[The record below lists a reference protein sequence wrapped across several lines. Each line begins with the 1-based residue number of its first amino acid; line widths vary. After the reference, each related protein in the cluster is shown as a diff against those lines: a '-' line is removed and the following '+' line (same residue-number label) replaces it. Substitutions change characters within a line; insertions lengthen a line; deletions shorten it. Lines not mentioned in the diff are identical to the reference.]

1 MRCIYQSHGVQ
12 CCGFQ
17 LERFQFGSTHKG
29 SFQITSQVTSPICS
43 ALPAWPRAWS
53 IWCACRHQTPS
64 PPNPSLG
71 FPMVGLQVRSNHISP
86 KNSDQV
92 SVPHMF
98 SIVFPTFFGEF
109 SEFSSSPGHLSPQ
122 DFTLRLSGC
131 CTLRRFGCAASLPR
145 TLRRL
150 ELGLDSCERL
160 QDATE
165 LLRGI
170 GPLDAKHGGEHAVK
184 QWLESVG
191 MGYSFKETKAFGG
204 VMFVYIH

>member
-1 MRCIYQSHGVQ
+1 MQ

-29 SFQITSQVTSPICS
+29 SFQIISQVTSPICS
-43 ALPAWPRAWS
+43 ALPGWPRVWS
-53 IWCACRHQTPS
+53 IWCACRHQPPS

-71 FPMVGLQVRSNHISP
+71 FPIFCWDFKSYQIIFHPKVRSSLSSP
-86 KNSDQV
+86 Y
-92 SVPHMF
+92 
-98 SIVFPTFFGEF
+98 VFPTFFWEF

-170 GPLDAKHGGEHAVK
+170 GPLDAKHR
-184 QWLESVG
+184 
-191 MGYSFKETKAFGG
+191 G
-204 VMFVYIH
+204 VNMR

>member
-1 MRCIYQSHGVQ
+1 MVPPTKGRSKSSPRSHLQSAQRCLAGPGSGTFGVPA
-12 CCGFQ
+12 GTNPHRPPIHRWVSPYFV
-17 LERFQFGSTHKG
+17 RTS
-29 SFQITSQVTSPICS
+29 SQIKSYFTQK
-43 ALPAWPRAWS
+43 
-53 IWCACRHQTPS
+53 
-64 PPNPSLG
+64 
-71 FPMVGLQVRSNHISP
+71 VRSSLSSP
-86 KNSDQV
+86 Y
-92 SVPHMF
+92 
-98 SIVFPTFFGEF
+98 VFPTFFGEF

-170 GPLDAKHGGEHAVK
+170 GPLDAKHGLG
-184 QWLESVG
+184 
-191 MGYSFKETKAFGG
+191 
-204 VMFVYIH
+204 